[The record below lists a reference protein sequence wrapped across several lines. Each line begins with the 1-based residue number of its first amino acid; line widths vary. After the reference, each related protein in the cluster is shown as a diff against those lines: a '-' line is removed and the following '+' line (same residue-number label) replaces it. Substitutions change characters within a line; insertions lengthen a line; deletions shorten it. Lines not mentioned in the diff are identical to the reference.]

1 MRAFPAPRLLSALA
15 LLLALGLAPW
25 VAHAHG
31 ADGPAPEVD
40 ADAEAP
46 AAPPARAYADAHL
59 HYVDFF
65 QESAGMPALLESMDA
80 AGIAHAALL
89 GIPVMKKWHEDEPQ
103 RPRYYQGDDAP
114 LYWYSATDV
123 FVAEAVR
130 ALPAADRARFSPFIS
145 GFNPND
151 KHATRHVEA
160 MLALYPGLW
169 AGIGEV
175 FTRHDDLTAMIEGET
190 PRANNE
196 AMHRIYRLAAEHDLL
211 VLLHSNLTSVR
222 EADPIYL
229 PELEEA
235 LTAHPDT
242 RFLWAHAG
250 TSAEIHRAQG
260 RIPDLRAILD
270 DLLARHDN
278 LWIDLSWSV
287 LEPYMLDADGVP
299 REAWLDLLRRYPDRF
314 VIGSDVVGRFG
325 SLGEKMAAFEPV
337 LAALPEDVARRIA
350 HDTLVDLLRREGAPA
365 AVPGGAAAAT
375 ARQPRSVAAP

>member
-1 MRAFPAPRLLSALA
+1 MRSIPSTALSHHFGIRVSPPLGLLML
-15 LLLALGLAPW
+15 LLLAFA
-25 VAHAHG
+25 AHASE
-31 ADGPAPEVD
+31 PTESV
-40 ADAEAP
+40 ADAMAGARVSSP
-46 AAPPARAYADAHL
+46 TRAYADAHL

-65 QESAGMPALLESMDA
+65 QESEGMPALIEGMEA
-80 AGIAHAALL
+80 AGIEQAILL
-89 GIPVMKKWHEDEPQ
+89 GMPVMKKWHEDEPQ

-123 FVAEAVR
+123 LVAEAVR
-130 ALPAADRARFSPFIS
+130 SLPAGQRRRLAPFIS

-160 MLALYPGLW
+160 MLELYPGLW

-196 AMHRIYRLAAEHDLL
+196 AMHRIYRLAAKHELP

-222 EADPIYL
+222 ESEPIYL

-235 LTAHPDT
+235 LQAHPRT

-260 RIPDLRAILD
+260 RIPELRGIVE
-270 DLLARHDN
+270 DLLDRHDN
-278 LWIDLSWSV
+278 LWVDLSWSV
-287 LEPYMLDADGVP
+287 LDAYILDAEGRP
-299 REAWLDLLRRYPDRF
+299 REAWLDLLRRHPDRF

-325 SLGEKMAAFEPV
+325 KLQSKMQEFDVV
-337 LAALPEDVARRIA
+337 LDALPKDAAEKIA
-350 HDTLVDLLRREGAPA
+350 HGNVAALLRRGDPRAGAEPSA
-365 AVPGGAAAAT
+365 DK
-375 ARQPRSVAAP
+375 

>member
-1 MRAFPAPRLLSALA
+1 MRCSTHPSATRDPRRRAGVCAGLALA
-15 LLLALGLAPW
+15 LLALCAF
-25 VAHAHG
+25 ASHAHESEG
-31 ADGPAPEVD
+31 SDLDARTGEPAS
-40 ADAEAP
+40 
-46 AAPPARAYADAHL
+46 PPTRRYADAHL

-65 QESAGMPALLESMDA
+65 QESEGMPALIEAMQA
-80 AGIAHAALL
+80 AGIEQAILL
-89 GIPVMKKWHEDEPQ
+89 GMPVMKKWHEDEPQ

-123 FVAEAVR
+123 LVAEAVQS
-130 ALPAADRARFSPFIS
+130 LPAVQRRRFAPFIS

-160 MLALYPGLW
+160 MLELYPGLW

-196 AMHRIYRLAAEHDLL
+196 AMQRIYRLAARHDLL

-222 EADPIYL
+222 ESEPIYL

-235 LTAHPDT
+235 LQAHPRT

-260 RIPDLRAILD
+260 RIPELRGIVE
-270 DLLARHDN
+270 DLLERHDN
-278 LWIDLSWSV
+278 LWVDLSWSV
-287 LEPYMLDADGVP
+287 LEPYMLDAEGQP
-299 REAWLDLLRRYPDRF
+299 REAWLDLLRRHPDRF

-325 SLGEKMAAFEPV
+325 SLQRKMREFDVV
-337 LAALPEDVARRIA
+337 LDALPEDVADKIA
-350 HDTLVDLLRREGAPA
+350 HENLARLLRREG
-365 AVPGGAAAAT
+365 
-375 ARQPRSVAAP
+375 